1 MPVAAIAGI
10 ALAALVLLHL
20 SDSMRAA
27 GRIASERSRLAEAQL
42 ASLVSMPAPLPEP
55 EFVAPSLPV
64 LSAASQPSAV
74 PAAGLVS
81 FQAARVHVGSAQRMA
96 VVNLRRER
104 STAGAAPVGWFIAPV
119 TAKPGVDYETPTV
132 QVARFNDGQDVR
144 ALFIPIKPA
153 GVSPRPERRFIIKL
167 RKTPGA
173 PAFGA
178 ITETE
183 VVIAGSG

>member
-1 MPVAAIAGI
+1 
-10 ALAALVLLHL
+10 
-20 SDSMRAA
+20 
-27 GRIASERSRLAEAQL
+27 
-42 ASLVSMPAPLPEP
+42 
-55 EFVAPSLPV
+55 
-64 LSAASQPSAV
+64 
-74 PAAGLVS
+74 
-81 FQAARVHVGSAQRMA
+81 
-96 VVNLRRER
+96 
-104 STAGAAPVGWFIAPV
+104 APV
-119 TAKPGVDYETPTV
+119 TAKPVVDYETPTV